1 MRSTPKLLHCLT
13 VILIF
18 LFSIGA
24 AHSWSDDYQGYPP
37 DIKRIK
43 ERGKLIVAMYYK
55 DVKPYMFHKDGL
67 LVYEEDQGYLVK
79 NDGSKTACSEKPE
92 LCGFSK
98 EYFIGHDVELARS
111 LAHALGV
118 EIEFDRSPRT
128 FNAITDL
135 VASEEADMAISL
147 VSRTLSR
154 AEKVRFSKPYIVL
167 KPIILMNRL
176 DAERYHINPD
186 NPLAALKNFSGK
198 ISEKKGTSYINVAK
212 ELFPEA
218 EIIEQKEWIDAMES
232 VLKSGIIAIRDEIG
246 VKNYMF
252 RYPGQSINMKMI
264 NLAAPRFADPISI
277 VLPANSVHLQE
288 YVNLH
293 LDKHGA
299 VGNADN
305 LLEQYREYYE

>member
-1 MRSTPKLLHCLT
+1 MRSLPKLLHCFTVVLT
-13 VILIF
+13 F
-18 LFSIGA
+18 LFSIA
-24 AHSWSDDYQGYPP
+24 ATNVWADDYQGFPP

-55 DVKPYMFHKDGL
+55 DVKPFMFHKDGL
-67 LVYEEDQGYLVK
+67 LAYEEDKGYLVSD
-79 NDGSKTACSEKPE
+79 DGSRIDCSDQPE
-92 LCGFSK
+92 VCGFSK

-111 LAHALGV
+111 IANALGV
-118 EIEFDRSPRT
+118 ELEFDRSPKT

-135 VASEEADMAISL
+135 VASEKADMAISL
-147 VSRTLSR
+147 VSKTLTR
-154 AEKVRFSKPYIVL
+154 AQKVRFSKPYLVL

-176 DAERYHINPD
+176 DAERYKIDPND
-186 NPLAALKNFSGK
+186 PLAALKRFSGK

-212 ELFPEA
+212 ELFPES

-232 VLKSGIIAIRDEIG
+232 VLERGVIAIRDEIG
-246 VKNYMF
+246 VKNYISK
-252 RYPGQSINMKMI
+252 YPDQSINMQMI
-264 NLAAPRFADPISI
+264 SLAAPRFADPIAI

-299 VGNADN
+299 IGNADN
-305 LLEQYREYYE
+305 LLGQYREYYE